1 MPENL
6 FPYTVN
12 ESGYI
17 DDPHFREPSFFAQ
30 LAKAEVTTDVPVAAE
45 AVAHTATPVHEL
57 PVVEVGVTD
66 EEAQYASDTDTDGPD
81 GQLAIDVYQTPTDI
95 IIRAPI
101 AGVARA
107 EDIEIHIA
115 HDVVTIRG
123 ERKPDTKVAD
133 SDYLYQECYWGKFSR
148 SVVLPQEVDAEAAV
162 ANFSRNGILSLR
174 LPKLVRE
181 KARKIAVR
189 FS

>member
-1 MPENL
+1 MPDNL

-12 ESGYI
+12 EAGYV
-17 DDPHFREPSFFAQ
+17 DDPDFREPSFFAE
-30 LAKAEVTTDVPVAAE
+30 LAKAGEGEAVPVAE
-45 AVAHTATPVHEL
+45 PAVARTATPVHEL
-57 PVVEVGVTD
+57 PVIEVGTEHDDD
-66 EEAQYASDTDTDGPD
+66 EDDEGPD
-81 GQLAIDVYQTPTDI
+81 GQLAIDVYQTPTHI

-101 AGVARA
+101 AGVAKA

-123 ERKPDTKVAD
+123 ERKPDVKVAE
-133 SDYLYQECYWGKFSR
+133 SDYLYQECYWGRFSR

-181 KARKIAVR
+181 KARKISVR

>member
-17 DDPHFREPSFFAQ
+17 DDPHFREPSFFAE
-30 LAKAEVTTDVPVAAE
+30 LAKAEVTSPVPVAAE
-45 AVAHTATPVHEL
+45 AIAHAATPVHEL

-66 EEAQYASDTDTDGPD
+66 EEADDAAADDGPD

-123 ERKPDTKVAD
+123 ERKPDTRVAEG
-133 SDYLYQECYWGKFSR
+133 DYLYQECYWGRFSR

>member
-1 MPENL
+1 MSDYHS
-6 FPYTVN
+6 PYTVN
-12 ESGYI
+12 EDGYI
-17 DDPHFREPSFFAQ
+17 DDPHFREPSFFAE
-30 LAKAEVTTDVPVAAE
+30 LAKASTTVPIA
-45 AVAHTATPVHEL
+45 EL
-57 PVVEVGVTD
+57 PVVND
-66 EEAQYASDTDTDGPD
+66 EIPVAESSADTGGPD

-123 ERKPDTKVAD
+123 ERKPDVDIAS
-133 SDYLYQECYWGKFSR
+133 SDYLYQECYWGRFSR

-181 KARKIAVR
+181 RARKIAVK

>member
-1 MPENL
+1 MPDNL

-12 ESGYI
+12 ESGYP

-30 LAKAEVTTDVPVAAE
+30 LAKAETAAPPVAEE
-45 AVAHTATPVHEL
+45 AVAHAATPVHEL
-57 PVVEVGVTD
+57 PVIEVGVTD
-66 EEAQYASDTDTDGPD
+66 EEAHDADEEDYDGPD

-95 IIRAPI
+95 VIRAPI
-101 AGVARA
+101 AGVANPN
-107 EDIEIHIA
+107 EIEIHIA

-123 ERKPDTKVAD
+123 ERKPDAKVAD
-133 SDYLYQECYWGKFSR
+133 GDYLYQECYWGKFSR

>member
-1 MPENL
+1 MPDNL

-12 ESGYI
+12 ESGYV
-17 DDPHFREPSFFAQ
+17 DDPNFREPSFFAQ
-30 LAKAEVTTDVPVAAE
+30 LAKADAAPAPVAEE
-45 AVAHTATPVHEL
+45 AVARTVKPVHEL
-57 PVVEVGVTD
+57 PVIEVGHD
-66 EEAQYASDTDTDGPD
+66 EPEEDEADADGPD
-81 GQLAIDVYQTPTDI
+81 GQLAIDVYQTPSEI

-101 AGVARA
+101 AGVAKP
-107 EDIEIHIA
+107 EEIEIHIA

-123 ERKPDTKVAD
+123 ERKPDVKVAD
-133 SDYLYQECYWGKFSR
+133 GDYLYQECYWGRFSR
-148 SVVLPQEVDAEAAV
+148 SVVLPQEVDASAAV

-181 KARKIAVR
+181 KARKISVR

>member
-1 MPENL
+1 MSDNL

-12 ESGYI
+12 EAGYV
-17 DDPHFREPSFFAQ
+17 DDPNFREPSFFAE
-30 LAKAEVTTDVPVAAE
+30 LAKASDPVPMPVAE
-45 AVAHTATPVHEL
+45 PAVARTATHVHEL
-57 PVVEVGVTD
+57 PVIEVGAGEDESDDD
-66 EEAQYASDTDTDGPD
+66 EEDEGPD

-101 AGVARA
+101 AGVAKP

-123 ERKPDTKVAD
+123 ERKPDVKVAE
-133 SDYLYQECYWGKFSR
+133 SDYLYQECYWGRFSR
-148 SVVLPQEVDAEAAV
+148 SVVLPQEVDAAAAV

-181 KARKIAVR
+181 KARKVSVR

>member
-1 MPENL
+1 MPDNL

-17 DDPHFREPSFFAQ
+17 DDPHFREPSFFAS
-30 LAKAEVTTDVPVAAE
+30 LAQEQQSPNPLPVAQE
-45 AVAHTATPVHEL
+45 AVSRTVKAVQEL
-57 PVVEVGVTD
+57 PVIEVDEHDDD
-66 EEAQYASDTDTDGPD
+66 EEAEDGPD

-101 AGVARA
+101 AGVSKA

-123 ERKPDTKVAD
+123 ERKPDVKVAPG
-133 SDYLYQECYWGKFSR
+133 DYLYQECYWGRFSR
-148 SVVLPQEVDAEAAV
+148 SVVLPTEVDASAAV

-181 KARKIAVR
+181 KARKISVR

>member
-1 MPENL
+1 VSHTPHH
-6 FPYTVN
+6 YTLG
-12 ESGYI
+12 ESGYP
-17 DDPHFREPSFFAQ
+17 DDPHFREPSFFAE
-30 LAKAEVTTDVPVAAE
+30 LARASAAAPVASIPVARAE
-45 AVAHTATPVHEL
+45 E
-57 PVVEVGVTD
+57 VEEAAD
-66 EEAQYASDTDTDGPD
+66 EEESDDGPD

-101 AGVARA
+101 AGVAKP

-123 ERKPDTKVAD
+123 ERKPDVKVAQN
-133 SDYLYQECYWGKFSR
+133 DYLYQECYWGKFSR

-181 KARKIAVR
+181 RARKISVR

>member
-1 MPENL
+1 MSNTPSH
-6 FPYTVN
+6 YSVG
-12 ESGYI
+12 ESGYP
-17 DDPHFREPSFFAQ
+17 DDPHFREPSFFAE
-30 LAKAEVTTDVPVAAE
+30 LARASAAAPVAKIPVARAE
-45 AVAHTATPVHEL
+45 EPE
-57 PVVEVGVTD
+57 VVEETH
-66 EEAQYASDTDTDGPD
+66 EDGPD

-101 AGVARA
+101 AGVAKP
-107 EDIEIHIA
+107 EDIEINIA

-123 ERKPDTKVAD
+123 ERKPDAKVA
-133 SDYLYQECYWGKFSR
+133 SGDYLYQECYWGRFSR
-148 SVVLPQEVDAEAAV
+148 SVVLPQEVDAEGAV

-181 KARKIAVR
+181 RARKIAVR

>member
-1 MPENL
+1 MPDKL

-12 ESGYI
+12 EAGYV
-17 DDPHFREPSFFAQ
+17 DDPEFREPSFFAQ
-30 LAKAEVTTDVPVAAE
+30 LAQAEPAPMPVAQE
-45 AVAHTATPVHEL
+45 AVAHTVTPVTDL
-57 PVVEVGVTD
+57 PVIEVD
-66 EEAQYASDTDTDGPD
+66 EQDEAPDDGPD

-101 AGVARA
+101 AGVSRA

-123 ERKPDTKVAD
+123 ERKPDTQVAD
-133 SDYLYQECYWGKFSR
+133 RDYLYQECYWGRFSR
-148 SVVLPQEVDAEAAV
+148 SIVLPQEVDAEAAV

-181 KARKIAVR
+181 RARKIAVR

>member
-1 MPENL
+1 MPDHTS
-6 FPYTVN
+6 PYSVN
-12 ESGYI
+12 ESGYV
-17 DDPHFREPSFFAQ
+17 DDPSFRVPSFFAE
-30 LAKAEVTTDVPVAAE
+30 LAKASTTVPVAD
-45 AVAHTATPVHEL
+45 L
-57 PVVEVGVTD
+57 PVAVEEVPESSEPTRED
-66 EEAQYASDTDTDGPD
+66 AGPD

-101 AGVARA
+101 AGVSRA

-123 ERKPDTKVAD
+123 ERKPDVDVSD
-133 SDYLYQECYWGKFSR
+133 SDYLYQECYWGRFSR

-181 KARKIAVR
+181 RARKIAVR

>member
-1 MPENL
+1 MSNFES
-6 FPYTVN
+6 PYTVN
-12 ESGYI
+12 EAGYI
-17 DDPHFREPSFFAQ
+17 DDPHFREPSFFAE
-30 LAKAEVTTDVPVAAE
+30 LAKAGTAVPVA
-45 AVAHTATPVHEL
+45 EL
-57 PVVEVGVTD
+57 PVIQEEEVSEPEQED
-66 EEAQYASDTDTDGPD
+66 AGPD

-101 AGVARA
+101 AGVAKP

-123 ERKPDTKVAD
+123 ERKPDVRVAD
-133 SDYLYQECYWGKFSR
+133 GDYLYQECYWGRFSR
-148 SVVLPQEVDAEAAV
+148 SIVLPQEVDAEAAV

-181 KARKIAVR
+181 RARKIAVR

>member
-1 MPENL
+1 MQDPN
-6 FPYTVN
+6 FPYTIN
-12 ESGYI
+12 ESGYP
-17 DDPHFREPSFFAQ
+17 DDANFRDPSFFAE
-30 LAKAEVTTDVPVAAE
+30 LARASAAAPVASIPVARTPEVPAE
-45 AVAHTATPVHEL
+45 TSFD
-57 PVVEVGVTD
+57 D
-66 EEAQYASDTDTDGPD
+66 EGLD

-95 IIRAPI
+95 IIMAPI
-101 AGVARA
+101 AGVAKP
-107 EDIEIHIA
+107 EHIEINIS

-123 ERKPDTKVAD
+123 ERKPDVQVAE
-133 SDYLYQECYWGKFSR
+133 SDYLYQECYWGRFSR

-181 KARKIAVR
+181 RARKIAVR

>member
-1 MPENL
+1 MPDPI
-6 FPYTVN
+6 FPYAVN

-17 DDPHFREPSFFAQ
+17 DDPHFREPSFFAE
-30 LAKAEVTTDVPVAAE
+30 LAKASAAAPVATVPVMREEVEMPAAPAYE
-45 AVAHTATPVHEL
+45 
-57 PVVEVGVTD
+57 
-66 EEAQYASDTDTDGPD
+66 GPD
-81 GQLAIDVYQTPTDI
+81 GQLNIDVYQTPTDI

-101 AGVARA
+101 AGVASA
-107 EDIEIHIA
+107 DDIEIHIA

-123 ERKPDTKVAD
+123 ERKAD
-133 SDYLYQECYWGKFSR
+133 AVVDEKDYLCQECFWGRFSR
-148 SVVLPQEVDAEAAV
+148 SVVLPCEVDAEAAV

-181 KARKIAVR
+181 RARKIAVR

>member
-1 MPENL
+1 MDSPHHSL
-6 FPYTVN
+6 LVSDYHSPYTVN
-12 ESGYI
+12 ESGYV
-17 DDPHFREPSFFAQ
+17 DDPHFREPSFFAE
-30 LAKAEVTTDVPVAAE
+30 LAKASTVVPVA
-45 AVAHTATPVHEL
+45 EL
-57 PVVEVGVTD
+57 PVIREEETPEQQAEDRRD
-66 EEAQYASDTDTDGPD
+66 ESGPD

-101 AGVARA
+101 AGVAKP

-123 ERKPDTKVAD
+123 ERKPDAEIAPN
-133 SDYLYQECYWGKFSR
+133 DYLYQECYWGRFSR
-148 SVVLPQEVDAEAAV
+148 SIVLPQEVDAEAAV

-181 KARKIAVR
+181 RARKIAVK